1 MIGID
6 ELDSGK
12 FSWSVLIEGDQLH
25 ESEWRF
31 ISERAVFDHLLMVHA
46 MMQIFVNGAA
56 SEANPKT
63 KTVEII
69 DIDGGL
75 GWLILLKNR
84 GALEKSSRVFETPGE
99 AFENLLRVYTELTLF
114 IASIAKSKVIDHE

>member
-6 ELDSGK
+6 EFDSGK
-12 FSWSVLIEGDQLH
+12 FSWSVLIEGDLLH

-69 DIDGGL
+69 EIDGGL
-75 GWLILLKNR
+75 RWLILIEN
-84 GALEKSSRVFETPGE
+84 GELEKSSRVFETSGE